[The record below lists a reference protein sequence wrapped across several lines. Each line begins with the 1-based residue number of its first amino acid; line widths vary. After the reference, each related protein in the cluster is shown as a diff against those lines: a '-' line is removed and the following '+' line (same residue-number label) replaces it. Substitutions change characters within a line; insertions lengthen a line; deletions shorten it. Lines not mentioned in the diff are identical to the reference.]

1 LRTKHR
7 SRRGAIA
14 ERIRKTIFQTFGES
28 QLPKITTKASADA
41 VKRWKDSSKVQEV
54 YRKLNDPI
62 SREDDETWG
71 SRILRRSW
79 NERPNN
85 EQMAFS
91 IAVIVY
97 ILNPRIYT
105 MRIKDEDIRKLMEKI
120 KVSIFNLNY
129 FHSNNIIYYL
139 IN

>member
-1 LRTKHR
+1 MRAKHR
-7 SRRGAIA
+7 SKREAIA
-14 ERIRKTIFQTFGES
+14 ERIRKTIFQTFGDS
-28 QLPKITTKASADA
+28 QLPKITTNASADA
-41 VKRWKDSSKVQEV
+41 VKRWKDSSKVKEV
-54 YRKLNDPI
+54 YEKLNNQI
-62 SREDDETWG
+62 SRDDDETWG
-71 SRILRRSW
+71 SRILQRSW

-85 EQMAFS
+85 EQMAFT

-129 FHSNNIIYYL
+129 FYSNNIL